1 MIRIEEYP
9 YTYHT
14 LSNGIRLVH
23 RYTPSAVSHCGL
35 TIGVGSRD
43 EKQAE
48 NGTAHFVEHCLFKG
62 TKKRK
67 GFQILGCIDGV
78 GGELNAFTTKEET
91 CVYGLYLQQYH
102 ERFLDL
108 LADIVFHSDF
118 PSRGVEKEK
127 EVILDE
133 INSYL
138 DTPSEQIFD
147 DFEQMVFGNNGL
159 GRLILGTPKR
169 VEAMS
174 SEKLRTFVSNNY
186 TTDNMVLSAI
196 TSTPSDKWFALC
208 EKFLGTEPASRK
220 THRRQS
226 PPAYSPNTITLER
239 DTYQSH
245 IIVGNRA
252 YSYRSAQKVAFS
264 LLNNILGSGA
274 MNSYLNMHIR
284 ERYGFTYAIES
295 AYTAYYDSGVF
306 SVYASTDKRHTSK
319 TIDLIKK
326 ELENMILKPF
336 CNKSLSRFKNQ
347 LIGQLVVNADQNQTE
362 MLAMGKTLLNFG
374 KITPLKEVCRQV
386 EQVSC
391 SQITEVAREVFAPER
406 LSVIQYG

>member
-9 YTYHT
+9 YSYHT

-48 NGTAHFVEHCLFKG
+48 NGAAHFVEHCLFKG

-118 PSRGVEKEK
+118 PSHGVEKEK

-138 DTPSEQIFD
+138 DTPSEQIYD
-147 DFEQMVFGNNGL
+147 DFEQMLFGNNGL
-159 GRLILGTPKR
+159 GRLILGTPER
-169 VEAMS
+169 VEQMS
-174 SEKLRTFVSNNY
+174 SEKLRAFVSNNY

-196 TSTPSDKWFALC
+196 TSTSSDKWFDLC
-208 EKFLGTEPASRK
+208 EKFFGSEPASRK
-220 THRRQS
+220 THRRIS
-226 PPAYSPNTITLER
+226 PRTYTPKTLTLER

-252 YSYRSAQKVAFS
+252 YSYRSPQKVAFS

-295 AYTAYYDSGVF
+295 VYTAYYDSGVF
-306 SVYASTDKRHTSK
+306 SVYASTDKRHTAK
-319 TIDLIKK
+319 TTDLIKR
-326 ELENMILKPF
+326 ELENMILKPL
-336 CNKSLSRFKNQ
+336 CNKSLARFKNQ

-374 KITPLKEVCRQV
+374 QITPLKEVCRQV

-391 SQITEVAREVFAPER
+391 SQITEVAREIFAPER